1 LVLRLLL
8 LEEAY
13 GRSSLALPDNFLIN
27 HEDYT
32 LRVGKFANRYSKVM
46 LRSEHM
52 SRFITA
58 ETRPWTTPQRF
69 RFFRQYVDHID
80 NNQPSSATQ
89 PFINHQRL
97 VCWPFKYTFTFTPR
111 ISERALSQEPSLHTS
126 EIVYR
131 DGKQEDYNAREQV
144 ASVK

>member
-1 LVLRLLL
+1 LRLLL

-13 GRSSLALPDNFLIN
+13 GRTSLALPDTFLIN

-80 NNQPSSATQ
+80 NNHPLLQPNHSSIISVSFVGRSSTRSLS
-89 PFINHQRL
+89 RL
-97 VCWPFKYTFTFTPR
+97 VFPNERYLKNRLSTHRKSFIATGNRRTTTPESR
-111 ISERALSQEPSLHTS
+111 WR
-126 EIVYR
+126 R
-131 DGKQEDYNAREQV
+131 
-144 ASVK
+144 